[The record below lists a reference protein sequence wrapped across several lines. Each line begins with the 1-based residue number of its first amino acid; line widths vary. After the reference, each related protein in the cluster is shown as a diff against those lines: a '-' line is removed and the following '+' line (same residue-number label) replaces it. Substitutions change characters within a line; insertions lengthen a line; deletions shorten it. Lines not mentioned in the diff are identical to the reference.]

1 VGDAHL
7 SNMIDSMTSLTLI
20 EDRYAE
26 MIGGG
31 RRWRQPLI
39 ELDFEQDNDSD
50 VTVDIKSKA
59 YKGGFSAVGNSIDVS
74 QLNSIGY
81 FGA

>member
-1 VGDAHL
+1 MGDAHL

-39 ELDFEQDNDSD
+39 GLDFEQENDSD

-59 YKGGFSAVGNSIDVS
+59 FKGGFSAVGNSIDVS

>member
-1 VGDAHL
+1 MRGLHPHL
-7 SNMIDSMTSLTLI
+7 FNTIDSMTSLTLL

-39 ELDFEQDNDSD
+39 ELDFDQDNSVSVD
-50 VTVDIKSKA
+50 VTSKA
-59 YKGGFSAVGNSIDVS
+59 FKGGFSAVGINNEVS

>member
-1 VGDAHL
+1 
-7 SNMIDSMTSLTLI
+7 MIESMTSLTLI
-20 EDRYAE
+20 EDRHAE

-31 RRWRQPLI
+31 RYWRQPLI
-39 ELDFEQDNDSD
+39 ELDFEQDNDND

-59 YKGGFSAVGNSIDVS
+59 YKGGFSAVGNNIEVS